1 MNETLILAITSI
13 CVISIFCQ
21 WIAWR
26 VRLPAILFLLITGFL
41 LGPTLGLIDPD
52 KLFGDL
58 LFPFVS
64 LAVAIVLFEGSL
76 TLKLSELPGLSQT
89 ITRLVTLGAL
99 VTWLII
105 SSCSYYLFDFS
116 WQLST
121 LFGALCVVTGPT
133 VIMPMLRTVRPNANI
148 SNILRWEGIVI
159 DPIGALLVVVTF
171 EFIILQTQSNA
182 IGHTLFLFAK
192 ILVVGTFFGVVA
204 GYFLGMLLRRHLL
217 PEYLHNLAALSVLFS
232 AFALSNHFAEESGL
246 LAVTLMGL
254 WLANMRDVN
263 ISGILD
269 FKENLTVL
277 FISGLF
283 IILAARLDLTQ
294 LKNLD
299 LNMLWLFA
307 VIQLVARPVA
317 VWLSSLGSSLTW
329 QEKTLLSWVAPRGI
343 VAAAVSALFA
353 LRLEETDLAD
363 AYLLVPLIFM
373 VIVGTVVLQ
382 SATAGPLARW
392 LKVAEPPPTG
402 VLIMGANPVARHL
415 ADVIQSLG
423 FKVLLAGTD
432 RSNVHA
438 ARMAGLE
445 VFYGNPASEYADQRL
460 NLVGMGMLLAL
471 SPSSELNTVVAT
483 RYSNVFGKRNMY
495 SLAAPLDNDGSDKHR
510 VALDHRN
517 YQLFSGKI
525 TYKKLASVIAQGG
538 QVKKTKLS
546 ENYSYKQYL
555 DDNKD
560 SIKLFLVSPK
570 QELFVITDDS
580 LIEPKAGWMIVSL
593 IDKDKVKER
602 TSKEKETLEN
612 EL

>member
-1 MNETLILAITSI
+1 MNEAAILAITAI
-13 CVISIFCQ
+13 CVISILCQ
-21 WIAWR
+21 WVAWR
-26 VRLPAILFLLITGFL
+26 VRLPAILFLLITGFI
-41 LGPTLGLIDPD
+41 LGPVSNLIKPD
-52 KLFGDL
+52 ELFDDL

-105 SSCSYYLFDFS
+105 STCSYYIFEFS
-116 WQLST
+116 WQLSI

-171 EFIILQTQSNA
+171 EFIILQTQGNA
-182 IGHTLFLFAK
+182 IGHTLLLFGK
-192 ILVVGTFFGVVA
+192 ILIVGSFFGVLS
-204 GYFLGMLLRRHLL
+204 GYLLGILLRRHLL
-217 PEYLHNLAALSVLFS
+217 PEYLHNLAALSILFS
-232 AFALSNHFAEESGL
+232 SFALSNHFAEESGL

-263 ISGILD
+263 ISGILN
-269 FKENLTVL
+269 FKENLTIL

-294 LKNLD
+294 ITNLN
-299 LNMLWLFA
+299 LNMLGLFA
-307 VIQLVARPVA
+307 IIQLVARPVS
-317 VWLSSLGSSLTW
+317 VWLCSLGSQLNW
-329 QEKTLLSWVAPRGI
+329 REKVLLSWIAPRGI

-353 LRLEETDLAD
+353 LRLEATAISD

-392 LKVAEPPPTG
+392 LNVAEPPPTG
-402 VLIMGANPVARHL
+402 VLIMGANPVARRL
-415 ADVIQSLG
+415 GEAIKDLG
-423 FKVLLAGTD
+423 FRVLLAGTD

-438 ARMAGLE
+438 VRMAGLE
-445 VFYGNPASEYADQRL
+445 TFYGNPASEYADQRL
-460 NLVGMGMLLAL
+460 NFVGMGMLLAL
-471 SPSSELNTVVAT
+471 SPNSELNTIVAT

-495 SLAAPLDNDGSDKHR
+495 SLAASLDKQDSDKHR
-510 VALDHRN
+510 VAEDHRN
-517 YQLFSGKI
+517 YQLLSDKV

-538 QVKKTKLS
+538 QIKKTKLS
-546 ENYSYKQYL
+546 DEYDYQQYL
-555 DDNKD
+555 EDNKE
-560 SIKLFLVSPK
+560 SIKLFLISPK
-570 QELFVITDDS
+570 KYFFVVICFIT
-580 LIEPKAGWMIVSL
+580 K
-593 IDKDKVKER
+593 
-602 TSKEKETLEN
+602 
-612 EL
+612 